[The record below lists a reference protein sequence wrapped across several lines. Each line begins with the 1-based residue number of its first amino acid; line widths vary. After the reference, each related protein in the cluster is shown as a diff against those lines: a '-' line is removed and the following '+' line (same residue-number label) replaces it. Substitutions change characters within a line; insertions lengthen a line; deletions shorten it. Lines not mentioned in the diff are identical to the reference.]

1 MSPDLHPP
9 ERPSHTHTPKTGFG
23 GRGHEKVAALV
34 TEPKR
39 ADEFKG
45 ESIHPRWR
53 ISIQLWSIEGVG
65 LSDFN
70 GHERGPYS
78 GGGGVTGDLEGID
91 CGKEEGTRGNNKSAF
106 VSRGRLLANL
116 IEMASRGARTLV
128 DNLDEKKVLSS
139 DCTICFPTL
148 NRDIDAY
155 VKGAASVGLGRLS
168 GIGNPTMPVAK
179 SRRESRF
186 KDCTEGHA
194 SRKARVGPAE

>member
-1 MSPDLHPP
+1 MQAHSSSTRNRAEL
-9 ERPSHTHTPKTGFG
+9 
-23 GRGHEKVAALV
+23 
-34 TEPKR
+34 KR
-39 ADEFKG
+39 ADEFQG

-53 ISIQLWSIEGVG
+53 SSIQPWSIEGVG

-78 GGGGVTGDLEGID
+78 GGFTGDLEGID
-91 CGKEEGTRGNNKSAF
+91 CGEEEGTSANNSSASVTRGM
-106 VSRGRLLANL
+106 LLANL

-139 DCTICFPTL
+139 DCTIFFATL

-155 VKGAASVGLGRLS
+155 VKGAASVGTGGLS
-168 GIGNPTMPVAK
+168 GMGNPPMPATK
-179 SRRESRF
+179 SRRETSF

-194 SRKARVGPAE
+194 PKKARVGPAE